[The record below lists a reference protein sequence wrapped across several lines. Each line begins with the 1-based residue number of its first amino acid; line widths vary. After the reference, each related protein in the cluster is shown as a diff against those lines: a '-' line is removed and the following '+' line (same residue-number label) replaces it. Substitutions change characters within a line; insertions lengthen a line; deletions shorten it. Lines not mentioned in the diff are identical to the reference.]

1 MTQQADLKEFILR
14 RNDRYNSFFER
25 LKTFIEVAED
35 YNAKESNDF
44 LSDVAKLVKEFTV
57 KVKSNGNDAENSTN
71 YLYSFDI
78 EPKDREFFID
88 KIIDGVRNAGEVLVA
103 IELKNTKDKLTE
115 SYIEDALEYV
125 EDFAKPKYLNAVN
138 LIVQLA
144 KIKKLNILNAELFE
158 MEKDLTACLKYN
170 DKITAIKNGEFISL
184 DSDELSDDFIE
195 SAMVEEELV
204 EV

>member
-14 RNDRYNSFFER
+14 RNDRYNSFFKR

-71 YLYSFDI
+71 YLYSFDV
-78 EPKDREFFID
+78 ESKDREFFID

>member
-44 LSDVAKLVKEFTV
+44 LSDVAKLVKEFTI

-71 YLYSFDI
+71 YLYSFDV
-78 EPKDREFFID
+78 ESKDREFFID

-125 EDFAKPKYLNAVN
+125 EDFAKPKYLNAIN

-195 SAMVEEELV
+195 SAMIEEELV

>member
-71 YLYSFDI
+71 YLYSFDV

>member
-125 EDFAKPKYLNAVN
+125 EDFAKPKYLNAIN

-195 SAMVEEELV
+195 SAMIEEELV

>member
-125 EDFAKPKYLNAVN
+125 EDFAKPKYLNAIN

-195 SAMVEEELV
+195 NAMVEEELV